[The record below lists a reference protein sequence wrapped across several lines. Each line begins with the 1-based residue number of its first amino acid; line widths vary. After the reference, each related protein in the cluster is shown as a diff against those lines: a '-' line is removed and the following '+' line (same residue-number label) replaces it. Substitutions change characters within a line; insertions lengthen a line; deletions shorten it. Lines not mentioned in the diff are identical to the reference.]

1 MKKIIAFIPV
11 LLLFLLPAVLR
22 AETVDVAG
30 DWDITVTTQRGE
42 MTWEAHFVQE
52 GESLT
57 VTMKGRRGN
66 EVTGEG
72 TIKENSIEWTI
83 TSSSPRGEM
92 TITWSGEVSGETM
105 SGEVQFGS
113 FRTAQWEGTK
123 RTS

>member
-11 LLLFLLPAVLR
+11 FLLVLLPAAVR
-22 AETVDVAG
+22 AETVDVGG
-30 DWDITVTTQRGE
+30 DWDITVTTERGE
-42 MTWEAHFVQE
+42 MTWEAHFAQE

-57 VTMKGRRGN
+57 VTMKGPRGN

-72 TIKENSIEWTI
+72 TITENSIEWTI

-113 FRTAQWEGTK
+113 FRSAQWEGKK
-123 RTS
+123 RSS

>member
-11 LLLFLLPAVLR
+11 FLLVLLPAAVR
-22 AETVDVAG
+22 AETVDVGG
-30 DWDITVTTQRGE
+30 DWDITVTTERGE
-42 MTWEAHFVQE
+42 MTWEAHFAQE
-52 GESLT
+52 GEILT
-57 VTMKGRRGN
+57 VTMKGPRGN

-72 TIKENSIEWTI
+72 TITENSIEWTI

-113 FRTAQWEGTK
+113 FRTAQWEGKK
-123 RTS
+123 RSS

>member
-11 LLLFLLPAVLR
+11 LLLFLLPAALR
-22 AETVDVAG
+22 AETADVAG

-72 TIKENSIEWTI
+72 TIKENAIEWTI

-113 FRTAQWEGTK
+113 FRTAHWEGTK